1 VRLGGRLARA
11 SIGSS
16 VRGIVGNVM
25 RPVGPGTGTRLVS
38 ETAAQPKLLI
48 VDDDRGLRETLADF
62 FELEGYDIAQAG
74 NVTEARAQLSRGE
87 PDLVLLD
94 INMPGG
100 DGLTFAA
107 EMRSRSSTPIII
119 LSGKGAMVDRV
130 VGLEVGADD
139 YLAKPFELR
148 ELLAR
153 VRAVLRRAKPAVAA
167 AAEAGEPERV
177 ARFSTFVFTPGRRSL
192 ETEAGVAIDLT
203 GAEFNLLA
211 AFVERANRVLSR
223 DAIADLTRK
232 DDWDAF
238 DRSIDTLVSRLR
250 RKLAAGAGAS
260 QLIQTVRGEGYVLA
274 ADVKWSG
281 PTVR

>member
-1 VRLGGRLARA
+1 VSGVPPNARL
-11 SIGSS
+11 
-16 VRGIVGNVM
+16 
-25 RPVGPGTGTRLVS
+25 LV
-38 ETAAQPKLLI
+38 
-48 VDDDRGLRETLADF
+48 VDDDAALRETLADF
-62 FELEGYDIAQAG
+62 FELEGYAIAQAG
-74 NVTEARAQLSRGE
+74 NVAEARAQMAQGE
-87 PDLVLLD
+87 PDLLLLD

-107 EMRSRSSTPIII
+107 EMRTRSSTPIII

-139 YLAKPFELR
+139 YVSKPFELR

-153 VRAVLRRAKPAVAA
+153 VRAVLRRARSPAPAA
-167 AAEAGEPERV
+167 APAADTERA
-177 ARFSTFVFTPGRRSL
+177 ARFSSFILTPGRRSVATVSG
-192 ETEAGVAIDLT
+192 EAIDLT

-211 AFVERANRVLSR
+211 ALVDRANRVMSR
-223 DAIADLTRK
+223 DAIAGVTRR

-250 RKLAAGAGAS
+250 RKLAPHADAA

-274 ADVKWSG
+274 AEVKWSG
-281 PTVR
+281 PPPR

>member
-1 VRLGGRLARA
+1 
-11 SIGSS
+11 
-16 VRGIVGNVM
+16 M
-25 RPVGPGTGTRLVS
+25 S
-38 ETAAQPKLLI
+38 EVAAQARLLI
-48 VDDDRGLRETLADF
+48 VDDDQGLRETLADF
-62 FELEGYDIAQAG
+62 FEIEGYAVSQAA
-74 NVTEARAQLSRGE
+74 NIREARAQISAAE
-87 PDLVLLD
+87 PDLMLLD

-107 EMRSRSSTPIII
+107 EMRGHSAIPIII

-153 VRAVLRRAKPAVAA
+153 VRAVLRRARSLPSAQPSTTAPGGQRTGRFSAFVFKPDQRTLLSP
-167 AAEAGEPERV
+167 AGEV
-177 ARFSTFVFTPGRRSL
+177 
-192 ETEAGVAIDLT
+192 IDLT
-203 GAEFNLLA
+203 GAEYNLLA
-211 AFVERANRVLSR
+211 AFIERSNRVLSR
-223 DAIADLTRK
+223 DALADLTRK

-250 RKLAAGAGAS
+250 RKLAPYADAS
-260 QLIQTVRGEGYVLA
+260 QIIQTIRGEGYVLA

-281 PTVR
+281 PAG

>member
-1 VRLGGRLARA
+1 MSASQTQGRL
-11 SIGSS
+11 
-16 VRGIVGNVM
+16 
-25 RPVGPGTGTRLVS
+25 LV
-38 ETAAQPKLLI
+38 
-48 VDDDRGLRETLADF
+48 VDDDVALRETLADF
-62 FELEGYDIAQAG
+62 FEMEGYEILQAG
-74 NVTEARAQLSRGE
+74 NVAEARQRIEQGE
-87 PDLVLLD
+87 PDMVLLD

-100 DGLTFAA
+100 DGLSLAA
-107 EMRSRSSTPIII
+107 EVRSRRSTPIII

-153 VRAVLRRAKPAVAA
+153 VRAVLRRARVPAAVSTSS
-167 AAEAGEPERV
+167 EDQERT
-177 ARFSTFVFTPGRRSL
+177 ARFAAFVLTPGRRSVTTANG
-192 ETEAGVAIDLT
+192 ENIDLT
-203 GAEFNLLA
+203 GAEYNLLS
-211 AFVERANRVLSR
+211 AFVDRANRVLTR

-250 RKLAAGAGAS
+250 RKLAQHVDAS

-274 ADVKWSG
+274 CDVRWTG
-281 PTVR
+281 PAAR

>member
-1 VRLGGRLARA
+1 MAPRGARC
-11 SIGSS
+11 
-16 VRGIVGNVM
+16 IVVY
-25 RPVGPGTGTRLVS
+25 RQKWDSCVS
-38 ETAAQPKLLI
+38 EGGHLAKLLV
-48 VDDDRGLRETLADF
+48 VDDDAGLRETLADF
-62 FELEGYDIAQAG
+62 FEIEGYSVLQAA
-74 NVTEARAQLSRGE
+74 NVGEARRQLEAQ
-87 PDLVLLD
+87 PDLLLLD

-107 EMRSRSSTPIII
+107 EMRSKSSTPIII

-153 VRAVLRRAKPAVAA
+153 VRAVLRRAKPAPAVVDPAA
-167 AAEAGEPERV
+167 DSPRT
-177 ARFSTFVFTPGRRSL
+177 ARFSAFILAPARRSL
-192 ETEAGVAIDLT
+192 TTVEGEEITLT
-203 GAEFNLLA
+203 GAEFNLLSA
-211 AFVERANRVLSR
+211 LVERCNRVLSR
-223 DAIADLTRK
+223 DAIADLIRK
-232 DDWDAF
+232 DNWEGF

-250 RKLAAGAGAS
+250 RKLAAHVDAA

-281 PTVR
+281 

>member
-1 VRLGGRLARA
+1 MSG
-11 SIGSS
+11 
-16 VRGIVGNVM
+16 VGY
-25 RPVGPGTGTRLVS
+25 S
-38 ETAAQPKLLI
+38 EKLLV
-48 VDDDRGLRETLADF
+48 VDDDKGLRETLVDF
-62 FELEGYDIAQAG
+62 FELEGYQVDQAA
-74 NVTEARAQLSRGE
+74 NVGEAREQLARGE
-87 PDLVLLD
+87 PDLLLLD

-107 EMRSRSSTPIII
+107 EMRSRSSVPIII
-119 LSGKGAMVDRV
+119 LSGKGAMIDRV

-139 YLAKPFELR
+139 YVAKPFELR

-153 VRAVLRRAKPAVAA
+153 VRAVLRRTRSAVTISTDIS
-167 AAEAGEPERV
+167 GSERV
-177 ARFSTFVFTPGRRSL
+177 ARFSTFVFMPGRRSL
-192 ETEAGVAIDLT
+192 ATASGKAVDLT

-211 AFVERANRVLSR
+211 AFVDRANRVLSR

-250 RKLAAGAGAS
+250 RKLASHADAS

-274 ADVKWSG
+274 ADVNWSG
-281 PTVR
+281 PVR

>member
-1 VRLGGRLARA
+1 M
-11 SIGSS
+11 SK
-16 VRGIVGNVM
+16 
-25 RPVGPGTGTRLVS
+25 TGQTS
-38 ETAAQPKLLI
+38 QGKLLV
-48 VDDDRGLRETLADF
+48 VDDDAGLRETLTDF
-62 FELEGYDIAQAG
+62 FELEGYNVLGAE
-74 NVTEARAQLSRGE
+74 NVTEARTAIAAFE
-87 PDLVLLD
+87 PDLLLLD

-107 EMRSRSSTPIII
+107 EVRSRVTTPIIM

-153 VRAVLRRAKPAVAA
+153 VRAVLRRVRPAPVEGAI
-167 AAEAGEPERV
+167 EEERT
-177 ARFSTFVFTPGRRSL
+177 ARFAGLVLVPGRR
-192 ETEAGVAIDLT
+192 TVTTAGGAPIDLT
-203 GAEFNLLA
+203 GAEFNLIA
-211 AFVERANRVLSR
+211 AFVERSNRVLTR

-238 DRSIDTLVSRLR
+238 DRSTDTLVSRLR
-250 RKLAAGAGAS
+250 RKLSAHVDAT

-274 ADVKWSG
+274 ADVRWSG
-281 PTVR
+281 AKV

>member
-1 VRLGGRLARA
+1 MPEKTAQRL
-11 SIGSS
+11 
-16 VRGIVGNVM
+16 
-25 RPVGPGTGTRLVS
+25 LV
-38 ETAAQPKLLI
+38 
-48 VDDDRGLRETLADF
+48 VDDDRALRETLADF
-62 FELEGYDIAQAG
+62 FEIEGYAVAQAS
-74 NVTEARAQLSRGE
+74 NVREARSQLTEAD
-87 PDLVLLD
+87 PDLMLLD

-107 EMRSRSSTPIII
+107 EVRGRSAIPIII

-139 YLAKPFELR
+139 YVAKPFELR

-153 VRAVLRRAKPAVAA
+153 VRAVLRRSRTVQGAASPARSDAPHRS
-167 AAEAGEPERV
+167 G
-177 ARFSTFVFTPGRRSL
+177 RFSAFVFKPDQRTLLGP
-192 ETEAGVAIDLT
+192 AGDVIELT
-203 GAEFNLLA
+203 GAEYNLLA
-211 AFVERANRVLSR
+211 AFIERPNRVLSR

-250 RKLAAGAGAS
+250 RKLAAHADAS

-281 PTVR
+281 PAG